1 MFIDFSDVQ
10 DGFEL
15 LPEGNYEAVLSK
27 IEQKVGRDSGKP
39 YVEWTFDLTEDDYP
53 GRKGFYN
60 TSLQPQ
66 SLWKLKELL
75 INVFHLDPDSLSGE
89 FDFDEDELVGMPVIL
104 VIEHRKWNGAT
115 RDGVADVL
123 PAGDTGIDFE

>member
-27 IEQKVGRDSGKP
+27 VESKIGKDSGKP
-39 YVEWTFDLTEDDYP
+39 YLEWTFDLTEDAYP

-66 SLWKLKELL
+66 SLWKLKEMLV
-75 INVFHLDPDSLSGE
+75 NVFHLEADSLAGE
-89 FDFDEDELVGMPVIL
+89 FDFDEEELIGIPVIL
-104 VIEHRKWNGAT
+104 VMEHRVWNGAT

-123 PAGDTGIDFE
+123 PAEGTGITFE

>member
-53 GRKGFYN
+53 GR
-60 TSLQPQ
+60 
-66 SLWKLKELL
+66 
-75 INVFHLDPDSLSGE
+75 
-89 FDFDEDELVGMPVIL
+89 
-104 VIEHRKWNGAT
+104 
-115 RDGVADVL
+115 
-123 PAGDTGIDFE
+123 